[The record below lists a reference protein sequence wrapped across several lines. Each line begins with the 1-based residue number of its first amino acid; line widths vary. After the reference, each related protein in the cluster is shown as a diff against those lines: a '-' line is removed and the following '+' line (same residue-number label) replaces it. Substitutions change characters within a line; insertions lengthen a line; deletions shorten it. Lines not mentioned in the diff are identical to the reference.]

1 MPEGQSEGG
10 AVGAMKAQ
18 LGDRDRLLDLQIK
31 SSQSV
36 SQTNRSASQP
46 ALFNPSSSFADQ
58 TFFGF
63 GLTGYNKT

>member
-36 SQTNRSASQP
+36 SQTNRSAGQP
-46 ALFNPSSSFADQ
+46 ASVIQSQFQFCGSDLFRLRTD
-58 TFFGF
+58 GV
-63 GLTGYNKT
+63 